1 MLLAAHAVMQRRLL
15 VVAQLH
21 LLLLLLLRRLACVK
35 VRVVIST
42 ARVTSVVGETR
53 LFRQSAVA

>member
-1 MLLAAHAVMQRRLL
+1 MLLAAHVMQRRLL
-15 VVAQLH
+15 VMAQLH

-42 ARVTSVVGETR
+42 RVASVVGETR